1 MFKATKKANP
11 YHQQVYEEN
20 LFLQK
25 IYNTFEE
32 ITNQFP
38 HIQKLYDR
46 HTIRLD
52 LGCDFATLIFS
63 VEAIEINCNG
73 FVFTAFVFIPLY

>member
-1 MFKATKKANP
+1 MFKATKNADP

-20 LFLQK
+20 PYLQK

-32 ITNQFP
+32 ITTQFP
-38 HIQKLYDR
+38 NIQKPYDR

-52 LGCDFATLIFS
+52 LGFDFVTLIFS
-63 VEAIEINCNG
+63 VELIEINCNG
-73 FVFTAFVFIPLY
+73 FVFTAFVFVPLY

>member
-1 MFKATKKANP
+1 MFKATKNANP

-20 LFLQK
+20 PYLQK

-38 HIQKLYDR
+38 HIQKPYDL
-46 HTIRLD
+46 HTIRLG
-52 LGCDFATLIFS
+52 LGLDVVETIFS
-63 VEAIEINCNG
+63 VEVVEINCNG
-73 FVFTAFVFIPLY
+73 FIFTAFVFVPLY

>member
-1 MFKATKKANP
+1 MFKATKNANP

-20 LFLQK
+20 PYLQK

-38 HIQKLYDR
+38 HIQKPYDR
-46 HTIRLD
+46 HTIRLG
-52 LGCDFATLIFS
+52 LGFDVVETVFS
-63 VEAIEINCNG
+63 VELIEINCNG
-73 FVFTAFVFIPLY
+73 FIFTAFVFVPLY